1 MLCWGSAVFLLR
13 FVLKAKIGEAP
24 AKAIASVLAVILLA
38 ALALSQRPLFRGLV
52 DDARQFLGSF
62 GGGVGR
68 VRGNSAEKD
77 IGVSAKIEAMLH
89 CKDAVEMWKL
99 QRSLRGPLLLASEK
113 PRWEPKAKRK
123 RWSRCGR
130 LLALLSVIPGLL
142 LLSAVILVSTWV
154 LSASDAGAYVGLILV
169 WLTASG
175 MEYYRLQNQAVGEER
190 ESMKSYALR
199 QIKWRWRAGGLGG
212 EAGEEQAG
220 EFVMNNPLA
229 KTTKSDIAD
238 EQL

>member
-1 MLCWGSAVFLLR
+1 VFLLR
-13 FVLKAKIGEAP
+13 FVLKATIGDHYSYW
-24 AKAIASVLAVILLA
+24 IASMLAVILLA

-52 DDARQFLGSF
+52 DDARQSLPWSF

-77 IGVSAKIEAMLH
+77 IGVSAKIEAMMH
-89 CKDAVEMWKL
+89 CKNAVEMWKL

-113 PRWEPKAKRK
+113 PRWEPKAKREK
-123 RWSRCGR
+123 WSLCR
-130 LLALLSVIPGLL
+130 LVLALLSVIPGILL
-142 LLSAVILVSTWV
+142 LTAAIFASTWA
-154 LSASDAGAYVGLILV
+154 LSTSDAGAYVVLVLV
-169 WLTASG
+169 WLTVSG

-212 EAGEEQAG
+212 EAGAEQAG